1 MEFTKNKQGVSQD
14 YQEKMNTL
22 FRMDNHLEVV
32 GKEVPSM
39 INLNERDNE
48 KGKYG
53 VIVESVDL
61 VINHTEILENG
72 MKYLIDEGVSL
83 QDPLD
88 YWNEYSTW
96 VDNFNSQVE
105 SKGKI
110 QESSEKL
117 SPSIQKQFQKE
128 WMSHLESKVY
138 PNRKPKSSG
147 LDIKEFFGPITSSVE
162 PN

>member
-1 MEFTKNKQGVSQD
+1 MEFTKNKSGVSQD

-72 MKYLIDEGVSL
+72 MKFLIDEGVSL

>member
-1 MEFTKNKQGVSQD
+1 MEFTKNKEGVSKD

-22 FRMDNHLEVV
+22 FRKDNHLEIV
-32 GKEVPSM
+32 GQSVPSM
-39 INLNERDNE
+39 INLNEKDDE
-48 KGKYG
+48 KGKDG

-61 VINHTEILENG
+61 VIDHTEILENG
-72 MKYLIDEGVSL
+72 MKYLIDEGISVNN
-83 QDPLD
+83 PLD

-96 VDNFNSQVE
+96 VDTFNSKVE

-117 SPSIQKQFQKE
+117 SPSIQRQFQDE
-128 WMSHLESKVY
+128 WMSHLESKVF
-138 PNRKPKSSG
+138 PNRSPKSSG

>member
-83 QDPLD
+83 NDPLD

-117 SPSIQKQFQKE
+117 SPSIQKQFQDE

-147 LDIKEFFGPITSSVE
+147 LDIVDFFGPITSSIE

>member
-1 MEFTKNKQGVSQD
+1 MEFTKNKSGVSQD

-83 QDPLD
+83 NDPLD